1 MWIASISALSFNL
14 MIVCSVIRKI
24 CVSDQWNKKDSVQG
38 KWFFFLVLC
47 SGGKKKSKWLNEAL
61 ICRVVCQEDEKATI
75 CPITPTLALNQTV
88 SGDVGWDERL
98 WEMGMANV
106 AICPAI
112 LPPSICLILLHLLFC
127 YHTQTHINT
136 LSLCVSACLS
146 VIFSSNT
153 RPLSPALCYWHSH
166 FRPSG
171 EGSVNRDLLWSL
183 FVLILQNMAQYLS
196 GNSVYLICCCR
207 CAVTRAL
214 V

>member
-1 MWIASISALSFNL
+1 MINFLYVTVSCYLFTYEAELINDEGDMTNIEPAAYKLLCHFYIRLKVMWIASISALSFNL
-14 MIVCSVIRKI
+14 MIVCSVIRQI

-38 KWFFFLVLC
+38 KWFFFFSLVFRR
-47 SGGKKKSKWLNEAL
+47 KKKSKWLNEAL

-112 LPPSICLILLHLLFC
+112 LPPSICLLLLHLLFC

-136 LSLCVSACLS
+136 LSLCVSLS
-146 VIFSSNT
+146 
-153 RPLSPALCYWHSH
+153 LC
-166 FRPSG
+166 
-171 EGSVNRDLLWSL
+171 NL
-183 FVLILQNMAQYLS
+183 
-196 GNSVYLICCCR
+196 
-207 CAVTRAL
+207 
-214 V
+214 